1 MWWWSSTPSKN
12 FPFLSRSLTLSY
24 ITVQALLCECWGQD
38 IKKSSILKNLDIIWQ
53 HVVESN
59 IPPSDQQLTIGTCL
73 ITGKTNLPCIV
84 IRGKGRGANNFTVSS
99 KFSLFLYHLWIIYK
113 IDILIKVCLLFGLI
127 IRL

>member
-1 MWWWSSTPSKN
+1 MS
-12 FPFLSRSLTLSY
+12 
-24 ITVQALLCECWGQD
+24 VGGQD

-113 IDILIKVCLLFGLI
+113 IDILIKVCLLLGLI
-127 IRL
+127 FRL